1 VADVRVGKGDL
12 AGKGVYTDRDF
23 IAGEPVITFDLQQI
37 DEAQYLALPAGEYLF
52 VHSYG
57 GRRYL
62 YPAPA
67 RFVHHSDEPPCF
79 EDFDRF
85 CGVALRDIAKGEPV
99 TIDAA
104 QETRR
109 ELATFLDAYTAALRS
124 RSVPL
129 LSCLIDGGATLWQ
142 LGAAARGCDAVVT
155 ALLESE
161 PGLVSGVEWVR
172 RHRTL
177 GGRRFGQHADRRAP
191 SAPHHAGQGHPGQL
205 AAGLPTRRL
214 NSRGVL
220 VEGSMLLWSGK

>member
-62 YPAPA
+62 YPAPS
-67 RFVHHSDEPPCF
+67 RFVNHFDEPSCF
-79 EDFDRF
+79 EDFDR
-85 CGVALRDIAKGEPV
+85 CCDVALRDIAKGEPV

-104 QETRR
+104 QQTRR

-205 AAGLPTRRL
+205 AAGLPTRWL

-220 VEGSMLLWSGK
+220 VEGSMLLWSGE

>member
-12 AGKGVYTDRDF
+12 AGKGVYADRDF

-37 DEAQYLALPAGEYLF
+37 DEAQYPALPASEYLF

-67 RFVHHSDEPPCF
+67 RFVNHSDEPSCF
-79 EDFDRF
+79 EDFDR
-85 CGVALRDIAKGEPV
+85 CRDVALRDIAKGEPV

-104 QETRR
+104 QETWR
-109 ELATFLDAYTAALRS
+109 ELATFLDAYTGALRS

-129 LSCLIDGGATLWQ
+129 LSCLIDDGAILWQ
-142 LGAAARGCDAVVT
+142 LGAAARGREAVVA

-161 PGLVSGVEWVR
+161 PALLSGVEWFVGTGR
-172 RHRTL
+172 WEAVGSASTQLGERHQHLTMLIKLIL
-177 GGRRFGQHADRRAP
+177 GNWQLIYQHV
-191 SAPHHAGQGHPGQL
+191 G
-205 AAGLPTRRL
+205 
-214 NSRGVL
+214 
-220 VEGSMLLWSGK
+220 

>member
-67 RFVHHSDEPPCF
+67 RFVNHSDEPSCF
-79 EDFDRF
+79 EDFDR
-85 CGVALRDIAKGEPV
+85 CCDVALRDIAKGEPV

-104 QETRR
+104 QQTRR

-205 AAGLPTRRL
+205 AAGLPTRWL

-220 VEGSMLLWSGK
+220 VEGSMLLWSGE

>member
-67 RFVHHSDEPPCF
+67 RFVNHSDEPSCF
-79 EDFDRF
+79 EDFDR
-85 CGVALRDIAKGEPV
+85 CCDVALRDIAKGEPV

-155 ALLESE
+155 VA
-161 PGLVSGVEWVR
+161 PGVRTRACVR
-172 RHRTL
+172 R
-177 GGRRFGQHADRRAP
+177 GMGS
-191 SAPHHAGQGHPGQL
+191 SAPDAGRPSVRPARRSASAVSHHAGQGHPGQL